1 MYEAATVWFVRH
13 QVLLNLQVSPVPPRQ
28 NRVSVIRAEFGSF
41 PLAGSYCS
49 HPQIFRKKFLTRISD
64 S

>member
-1 MYEAATVWFVRH
+1 MYGAATVWFVRH

-41 PLAGSYCS
+41 PLAGS
-49 HPQIFRKKFLTRISD
+49 
-64 S
+64 